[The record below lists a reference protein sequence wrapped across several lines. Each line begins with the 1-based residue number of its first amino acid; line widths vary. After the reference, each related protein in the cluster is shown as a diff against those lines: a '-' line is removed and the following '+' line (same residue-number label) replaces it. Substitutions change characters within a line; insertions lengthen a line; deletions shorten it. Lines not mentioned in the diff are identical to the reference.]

1 MNDKKSAAVTIDP
14 MELRKAL
21 GAFVTGVTVITTCEG
36 DGTPRGFTANSFT
49 SVSLDPPLV
58 LVCIAKTAFSLQVFC
73 DCENFA
79 VNILAEDQTDTSA
92 VFASKDPDK
101 FANANWRKGVGGS
114 PVIENTAAWLECARH
129 DVVEA
134 GDHVI
139 LIGRVIDFAHSVSN
153 PLGFCRGSYVM
164 FGLER
169 QALAAPGQQTSVGA
183 ILESEG
189 RILMLRQG
197 DQGALS
203 CRPAQASATA
213 VMATACWVS
222 FMRSAC
228 RPTSLSC
235 LPFSRA
241 TTGASI
247 RSITVA
253 KSSTARWKMPAFG
266 CSRSTR
272 SRGTSWLTHL
282 CAPCS
287 SAMSRSE
294 ARIDSESM
302 SATMNAARFMRFRKA
317 ISRPFHQ
324 EK

>member
-197 DQGALS
+197 DQGAFVLPTGVS
-203 CRPAQASATA
+203 LGNGRDGDSLLGKLHALGVQADIAFLFA
-213 VMATACWVS
+213 VFESDNGRQHSVYYRGEIVHGPVENAGIRMFAFDEIPWDKLADPPLRTMLKRYVS
-222 FMRSAC
+222 E
-228 RPTSLSC
+228 
-235 LPFSRA
+235 
-241 TTGASI
+241 
-247 RSITVA
+247 
-253 KSSTARWKMPAFG
+253 
-266 CSRSTR
+266 
-272 SRGTSWLTHL
+272 
-282 CAPCS
+282 
-287 SAMSRSE
+287 RSE
-294 ARIDSESM
+294 NRFGIYVGDNERGQIHALSESY
-302 SATMNAARFMRFRKA
+302 F
-317 ISRPFHQ
+317 
-324 EK
+324 